1 MLYDP
6 TDTSPDVR
14 IGFYAAANDMAAKLA
29 AGTLTP
35 EQARVAP
42 QLIFNQQLDAWLTM
56 FFIAVLWIVILDM
69 LRVSFR
75 HLAGKPVPEVSETP
89 YQATRLGR
97 G

>member
-1 MLYDP
+1 
-6 TDTSPDVR
+6 
-14 IGFYAAANDMAAKLA
+14 
-29 AGTLTP
+29 
-35 EQARVAP
+35 
-42 QLIFNQQLDAWLTM
+42 M